1 MERQARGW
9 VAGCNAAQG
18 TLFGST
24 RLDQLVGSTQTKGVA
39 DVYKLLSNPDV
50 MRGSNI
56 YSVVFD
62 FRRNRL
68 RIASGEV
75 PAAAGRFREYPLF
88 P

>member
-1 MERQARGW
+1 
-9 VAGCNAAQG
+9 V
-18 TLFGST
+18 FGGT
-24 RLDQLVGSTQTKGVA
+24 RLDQVVGSTQVTGVA
-39 DVYKLLSNPDV
+39 DVYRVLAHPEVL
-50 MRGSNI
+50 MGSNI

-68 RIASGEV
+68 LIASGEV